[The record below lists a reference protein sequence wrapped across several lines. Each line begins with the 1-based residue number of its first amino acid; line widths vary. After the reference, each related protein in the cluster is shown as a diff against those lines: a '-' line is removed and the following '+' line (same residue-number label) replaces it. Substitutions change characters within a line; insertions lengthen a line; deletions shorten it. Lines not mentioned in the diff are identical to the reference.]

1 MRHTLQEIKDI
12 YEEIDELDLPDGA
25 HWAMVGERLGMEG
38 YEVMEIMA
46 DNPKFFGIIPEVNE
60 G

>member
-1 MRHTLQEIKDI
+1 MKLSLQRIKDV
-12 YEEIDELDLPDGA
+12 YDEVDELNLPDGA

-46 DNPKFFGIIPEVNE
+46 DNPKFFGLTKES
-60 G
+60 